1 MVKAALP
8 TSKGGLDERVHE
20 SLVRAE
26 TFTLVELED
35 GEIKD
40 VKVLENP
47 YKDEPYG
54 AGSKVALFL
63 VNLGVNVLL
72 TPMDCPKG
80 KAILEAGGV
89 KIIKVKPGKRVEE
102 VIKSLQSSL

>member
-80 KAILEAGGV
+80 KAILEAGGLFS
-89 KIIKVKPGKRVEE
+89 KWLKA
-102 VIKSLQSSL
+102 

>member
-1 MVKAALP
+1 M
-8 TSKGGLDERVHE
+8 
-20 SLVRAE
+20 
-26 TFTLVELED
+26 LVELED

-63 VNLGVNVLL
+63 VSEGVNVLL

-80 KAILEAGGV
+80 KAILETGGV
-89 KIIKVKPGKRVEE
+89 KIIKAEPGKRVEE

>member
-1 MVKAALP
+1 MVKVALP
-8 TSKGGLDERVHE
+8 TSKGGLDDKIHE
-20 SLVRAE
+20 SLVRAD
-26 TFTLVELED
+26 TFTLMELED

-40 VKVLENP
+40 VKVLENL

-63 VNLGVNVLL
+63 VSERLNVLL

-80 KAILEAGGV
+80 KTILEEGGI
-89 KIIKVKPGKRVEE
+89 KIIKVKSGKRVEE
-102 VIKSLQSSL
+102 VIKSLRSSL

>member
-1 MVKAALP
+1 MIRVAVP
-8 TSKGGLDERVHE
+8 TSEGGLEDKVHE

-26 TFTLVELED
+26 TFTLVDLES
-35 GEIKD
+35 GE
-40 VKVLENP
+40 VKNVEIVENP
-47 YKDEPYG
+47 YRKEPYG

-80 KAILEAGGV
+80 KAILDAGGV
-89 KIIKVKPGKRVEE
+89 RIIKVGAGKRVEE
-102 VIKSLQSSL
+102 VLGSLQT